1 MSAGGDRD
9 DVRAVVSRYLT
20 ASAAG
25 NGRQACAY
33 LVPALRR
40 EMARMAHRGHLRG
53 CPELLGTRIRYRVA
67 SLPVDLRSDVGD
79 AFSDRDRIAVD
90 MPDGDHATATLEMPH
105 HALDDARFMLVRTAD
120 GWRIEKLA

>member
-1 MSAGGDRD
+1 MGAGGDRD

-40 EMARMAHRGHLRG
+40 EMARMAHRGRLRG

-67 SLPVDLRSDVGD
+67 SLPVNLRSDVGD
-79 AFSDRDRIAVD
+79 AFSDRGS
-90 MPDGDHATATLEMPH
+90 PSTCPTAITRPRRSRCPTTPWM
-105 HALDDARFMLVRTAD
+105 RLVRTAD